1 MDAEDH
7 NASDEECRSLAEVSG
22 AVLER
27 QQGDEIS
34 RDFCQRRQEAVQ
46 VRVTVQV
53 WGVED

>member
-7 NASDEECRSLAEVSG
+7 NTSYKERRSLAEVSG

-27 QQGDEIS
+27 QQGNEIG
-34 RDFCQRRQEAVQ
+34 RNFRHRRYKAVE

-53 WGVED
+53 WGVEQ